1 MSMISMKVVKRNG
14 ELEDVSF
21 DKVLRRIQTAAENL
35 EVNSTLI
42 AQRTLLRIYDRVKTS
57 ELDELAAQ
65 LSISLMTT
73 NSDYGLLASR
83 IAISN
88 HHRNTSDKFT
98 DVIYALSNQ
107 TVKKTGE
114 KMSIISE
121 ELQTLCEK
129 YGEQINAKIDYQ
141 RDYLF
146 DYFGFKTLEKLQYL
160 LRDAS
165 GRTLERPQHLI
176 MRVSLALWG
185 SVNLEQAFETYDLL
199 SQKFFIHATPTNF
212 NAGTPRQQCSSCF
225 LLSIKGDSIAGIYD
239 TLKDCA
245 LISKYAG
252 GIGLHIHD
260 IRAKGSLI
268 RGTNGTSNGIVP
280 MLRNFN
286 DTARYVDQCFT
297 PDTLVVTKTGEKQIS
312 DILPG
317 EKVLTSDNK
326 FTTVLKQVLHEYS
339 GQMYEITLEDN
350 SQSVRVT
357 EEHPVLSIQ
366 SNGEPLSLLL
376 DKVKAGLKQIDYN
389 EVKELNVGDYT
400 AFPNGQFKKIVSIN
414 TVQYSGIVHDF
425 EIDSPHD
432 YTVAHLGVAHN
443 GGGKRNGSFAIYLEP
458 WHADIEDF
466 LKLKLNTGSE
476 EERCRDLF
484 YALWVPDLFME
495 RVEKNEPWTLFCPS
509 EAPGLADVHGDEF
522 NALYTRYEAEGRGRK
537 QVDAQKLW
545 FKVLDSQI
553 ETGTPYLL
561 YKDAANKKSNQKNL
575 GTIKSSNLCVAPETL
590 ILTDKGHLQISTLE
604 GQQVNVWNGNKWS
617 ETTVMKTGTNQKLIT
632 VQLSNGGFLTCTPY
646 HKFIIS
652 KGYTDNGILKN
663 AKRVDASDLKEGM
676 ILAKHN
682 LQLLEGNQNE
692 DIAFPYTHGFFCGD
706 GTYHKNPNGYIS
718 KGLSL
723 YGEKKELI
731 KHLAIRSSSFKED
744 AIGRINTML
753 PDELHD
759 KYYVPINSS
768 LKCRIEW
775 LAGILDSDGS
785 VCRNGDNESL
795 QIGSIH
801 PNFLNDIRLM
811 LQTLGVNSKVTLN
824 KLESR
829 QLMPDGKGGQKEYN
843 CQKIYRLLISS
854 SAVYI
859 LKLIGLQCH
868 RLEIIGNQP
877 QRNAEQFVKVV
888 SVVDNGRIDDTYCF
902 NEPDNHAGM
911 FNGILTGNCSEII
924 QYSSPDETAVCNLAS
939 ISLPAY
945 VSTEGYDYTALKKV
959 VKIAIKNLNR
969 VIDINF
975 YPIKETHTSNM
986 RHRPVGLGVQG
997 LADVFALL
1005 RIGWESPEAADVN
1018 QRIFEHMYFAAVESS
1033 CEVAQTEGPYETYEG
1048 SPMSQGLF
1056 QYDLWS
1062 VTPLTEADGSLD
1074 WTGLKAKVKQWG
1086 VRNSLLIAPMPTA
1099 STSQILGNF
1108 ECIEPATSNIYT
1120 RRTLAGEFIIVNKYL
1135 MKDLQRLNLWNEM
1148 MKQQIISRN
1157 GSIQGIDQIPD
1168 EIQQLYKTSWE
1179 IKQKVLIDM
1188 AVKRGAF
1195 VCQSQS
1201 LNLFVSDPNYAKLT
1215 SMHFYAWKQG
1225 LKTGIY
1231 YLRTRAP
1238 VMAQKFTIDPDLQ
1251 KAAIKS
1257 EQQRKL
1263 RKNSDEECTMCSA

>member
-121 ELQTLCEK
+121 ELQNLCEK

-225 LLSIKGDSIAGIYD
+225 LISIKGDSIAGIYD

-286 DTARYVDQCFT
+286 DTARYVDQ
-297 PDTLVVTKTGEKQIS
+297 
-312 DILPG
+312 
-317 EKVLTSDNK
+317 
-326 FTTVLKQVLHEYS
+326 
-339 GQMYEITLEDN
+339 
-350 SQSVRVT
+350 
-357 EEHPVLSIQ
+357 
-366 SNGEPLSLLL
+366 
-376 DKVKAGLKQIDYN
+376 
-389 EVKELNVGDYT
+389 
-400 AFPNGQFKKIVSIN
+400 
-414 TVQYSGIVHDF
+414 
-425 EIDSPHD
+425 
-432 YTVAHLGVAHN
+432 

-575 GTIKSSNLCVAPETL
+575 GTIKSSNLC
-590 ILTDKGHLQISTLE
+590 
-604 GQQVNVWNGNKWS
+604 
-617 ETTVMKTGTNQKLIT
+617 
-632 VQLSNGGFLTCTPY
+632 
-646 HKFIIS
+646 
-652 KGYTDNGILKN
+652 
-663 AKRVDASDLKEGM
+663 
-676 ILAKHN
+676 
-682 LQLLEGNQNE
+682 
-692 DIAFPYTHGFFCGD
+692 
-706 GTYHKNPNGYIS
+706 
-718 KGLSL
+718 
-723 YGEKKELI
+723 
-731 KHLAIRSSSFKED
+731 
-744 AIGRINTML
+744 
-753 PDELHD
+753 
-759 KYYVPINSS
+759 
-768 LKCRIEW
+768 
-775 LAGILDSDGS
+775 
-785 VCRNGDNESL
+785 
-795 QIGSIH
+795 
-801 PNFLNDIRLM
+801 
-811 LQTLGVNSKVTLN
+811 
-824 KLESR
+824 
-829 QLMPDGKGGQKEYN
+829 
-843 CQKIYRLLISS
+843 
-854 SAVYI
+854 
-859 LKLIGLQCH
+859 
-868 RLEIIGNQP
+868 
-877 QRNAEQFVKVV
+877 
-888 SVVDNGRIDDTYCF
+888 
-902 NEPDNHAGM
+902 
-911 FNGILTGNCSEII
+911 SEII

-945 VSTEGYDYTALKKV
+945 VIPEGYDYTTLKKV

-975 YPIKETHTSNM
+975 YPIKETHASNM

-997 LADVFALL
+997 LSDVFALL
-1005 RIGWESPEAADVN
+1005 RLAWESPEAANLN

-1033 CEVAQTEGPYETYEG
+1033 CEVAQIEGPYETYEG

-1062 VTPLTEADGSLD
+1062 VTPLTESDGSLD

-1135 MKDLQRLNLWNEM
+1135 MKDLQRLDLWNEM

-1263 RKNSDEECTMCSA
+1263 RKNSDDECTMCSA

>member
-121 ELQTLCEK
+121 ELQNLCEK

-286 DTARYVDQCFT
+286 DTARYVDQ
-297 PDTLVVTKTGEKQIS
+297 
-312 DILPG
+312 
-317 EKVLTSDNK
+317 
-326 FTTVLKQVLHEYS
+326 
-339 GQMYEITLEDN
+339 
-350 SQSVRVT
+350 
-357 EEHPVLSIQ
+357 
-366 SNGEPLSLLL
+366 
-376 DKVKAGLKQIDYN
+376 
-389 EVKELNVGDYT
+389 
-400 AFPNGQFKKIVSIN
+400 
-414 TVQYSGIVHDF
+414 
-425 EIDSPHD
+425 
-432 YTVAHLGVAHN
+432 

-509 EAPGLADVHGDEF
+509 EAPGLADVYGDEF

-575 GTIKSSNLCVAPETL
+575 GTIKSSNLC
-590 ILTDKGHLQISTLE
+590 
-604 GQQVNVWNGNKWS
+604 
-617 ETTVMKTGTNQKLIT
+617 
-632 VQLSNGGFLTCTPY
+632 
-646 HKFIIS
+646 
-652 KGYTDNGILKN
+652 
-663 AKRVDASDLKEGM
+663 
-676 ILAKHN
+676 
-682 LQLLEGNQNE
+682 
-692 DIAFPYTHGFFCGD
+692 
-706 GTYHKNPNGYIS
+706 
-718 KGLSL
+718 
-723 YGEKKELI
+723 
-731 KHLAIRSSSFKED
+731 
-744 AIGRINTML
+744 
-753 PDELHD
+753 
-759 KYYVPINSS
+759 
-768 LKCRIEW
+768 
-775 LAGILDSDGS
+775 
-785 VCRNGDNESL
+785 
-795 QIGSIH
+795 
-801 PNFLNDIRLM
+801 
-811 LQTLGVNSKVTLN
+811 
-824 KLESR
+824 
-829 QLMPDGKGGQKEYN
+829 
-843 CQKIYRLLISS
+843 
-854 SAVYI
+854 
-859 LKLIGLQCH
+859 
-868 RLEIIGNQP
+868 
-877 QRNAEQFVKVV
+877 
-888 SVVDNGRIDDTYCF
+888 
-902 NEPDNHAGM
+902 
-911 FNGILTGNCSEII
+911 SEII

-945 VSTEGYDYTALKKV
+945 VTPEGYDYNTLKKV

-997 LADVFALL
+997 LSDVFALL
-1005 RIGWESPEAADVN
+1005 RVAWESPEAANLN

-1033 CEVAQTEGPYETYEG
+1033 CEVAQIEGPYETYEG

-1062 VTPLTEADGSLD
+1062 VTPLTESDGSLD

-1135 MKDLQRLNLWNEM
+1135 MKDLQRLDLWNEM

-1263 RKNSDEECTMCSA
+1263 RKNSDDECTMCSA